1 MESGSRR
8 PWFVSGLLG
17 TAAVVTVLGLGSWLY
32 WSADGG
38 VGTPEDFRNQVSA
51 TGLQIAWSNSGPSGG
66 SGLVDTSCGSIE
78 VSVDDIDGEL
88 WIRWSDNRER
98 VTAEVVNAV
107 LSCTRR

>member
-8 PWFVSGLLG
+8 PLVAWGLLG
-17 TAAVVTVLGLGSWLY
+17 AAAVVTVLGLGSWLY

-51 TGLQIAWSNSGPSGG
+51 TGLQIAWSASGPRGG

-98 VTAEVVNAV
+98 VTTDAVNAV